1 MRLVKTQRFVDPAGI
16 ADAGQP
22 RGGVEWREAGLIAG
36 AIKRWRIPVSGTQS
50 WMHAQVTAGGVSTGE
65 IDPGTME
72 SRLAPGLFF
81 AGEVIDVDGDRGGFG
96 LRGNAEFQQRPRDCF
111 LALRENFPGL
121 FGSQIEEVFV
131 GEFSGHVDN
140 LHAKKP
146 KSSKKMKGK

>member
-1 MRLVKTQRFVDPAGI
+1 MRLVRTQRFVDPAGI

-22 RGGVEWREAGLIAG
+22 CGGVEWREAGLIAG

-81 AGEVIDVDGDRGGFG
+81 AGEVIDVDGDCGGFN
-96 LRGNAEFQQRPRDCF
+96 LQWAW
-111 LALRENFPGL
+111 
-121 FGSQIEEVFV
+121 S
-131 GEFSGHVDN
+131 SGH
-140 LHAKKP
+140 LAGASAAGKP
-146 KSSKKMKGK
+146 ATAEGI